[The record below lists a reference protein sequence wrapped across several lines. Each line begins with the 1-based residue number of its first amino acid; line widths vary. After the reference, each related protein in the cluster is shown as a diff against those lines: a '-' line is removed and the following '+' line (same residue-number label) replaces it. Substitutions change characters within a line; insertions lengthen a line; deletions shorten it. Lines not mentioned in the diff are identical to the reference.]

1 VGQAKQRGTPEQRI
15 QQAKQKI
22 NESMPDHI
30 ICNNCGAE
38 IMEVQQLDTKG
49 LRGIEAAFAGQCPA
63 CEQTTY
69 AVKGEPNSVA
79 AFMEAMQKATGS
91 EPIIGSQAIKSHQ

>member
-1 VGQAKQRGTPEQRI
+1 MGQAKRRGTLEQRI

-22 NESMPDHI
+22 NESVPDRI
-30 ICNNCGAE
+30 ICNNCKAE
-38 IMEVQQLDTKG
+38 ISQVQQLDTKG
-49 LRGIEAAFAGQCPA
+49 LRGIDAAFAGQCPA

-69 AVKGEPNSVA
+69 AVKGQPNSVA

-91 EPIIGSQAIKSHQ
+91 EPIIGSQAAKSQQ